1 MVSNNVF
8 EKQYTVHVISHTHW
22 DREWYRTQQQFRM
35 SLVRTVDTV
44 LEYIR
49 ENPGFRC
56 FLLDG
61 QSILI
66 DDYLAVRPE
75 KREEIRN
82 CVAERRLFIGPWYT
96 QPDEFLVSAESL
108 VRNLQLGIRTARSY
122 GRTMRLGW
130 IPDTFGHI
138 SQLPQIL
145 TEFGISAAALTR
157 GIGDQLPEPRIEFL
171 WRSPNGSEVLVLHQM
186 QGYFSAGLL
195 AFPFFWGDVSNIAPS
210 AKRAAV
216 RVSQL
221 LDSLK
226 QAAGSSNLVLWNG
239 ADHMPPEPGIAETID
254 ELNEISRDYHFVHSD
269 VESLADAILS
279 EKPELPVVSGE
290 LRGSRYHPLLY
301 SILSTRTYLKQRNSR
316 LQRLL
321 ERYTE
326 PISAL
331 ASIVPREDLSPGAA
345 ARYRYPSAELRESWK
360 LLLQNHGHDS
370 IGGCSIDQVHREMI
384 TRFDQGEQIA
394 SRIAFESLKH
404 LSGVL
409 DTTWAP
415 DDAPMCVCYNP
426 ADRPQVRVVQHEFR
440 FARPLADPLVVL
452 NRDGEQLPAQLVSR
466 EEHSHGWLD
475 RDTTVAG
482 CLGNLSWWQEV
493 LKRMDELDI
502 ADFNLESAAEGGLIL
517 RVYLSDYGGIET
529 SVLGRLEAQ
538 LQALDRDT
546 PVLLRASYVHHRI
559 AFADRLDPVSY
570 SAYAIA
576 TRRTQLPDAAVV
588 ESFDTVS
595 VRSDAGRHGLV
606 FSGGTI
612 DVEPDGSLLLTTPSG
627 AVYSGM
633 ARLVDQGD
641 GGDTYDFSPV
651 GEERPL
657 VLEDEPVVEV
667 LQQGPITA
675 GMEVR
680 FESRLPAWLEADRTR
695 RSLATVNVPVRMQV
709 WVETGSDAVRVK
721 TTIGNAVRDHRMR
734 AVFPCLPVTE
744 SPVDS
749 RTTPSLWVD
758 TPFAVERRQT
768 QPVGG
773 SDWEQQPGSIQPH
786 LNWVGLGTDASAIAV
801 TADGLHEHEVVE
813 TANGQAIALTLLRS
827 VGWLSRGDLLTRE
840 GQAGPM
846 IETPE
851 AQCTGTGTFE
861 YAFRLFDSEQQLRSS
876 VPSLSD
882 PLLQPLTVA
891 TENTPER
898 LAEVTRRAHAGYDR
912 TRCSYINLEGTDF
925 VLSACTKA
933 ANAAGLVVVRFY
945 NSRNEPVTQRVQV
958 APFVI
963 ACNRALL
970 SEDPVER
977 LRIEDGRITVSA
989 EPFQIITLLLR
1000 HEGVPA

>member
-1 MVSNNVF
+1 MF

-22 DREWYRTQQQFRM
+22 DREWYQTQQQFRM

-44 LEYIR
+44 LDYIR

-61 QSILI
+61 QAILI

-96 QPDEFLVSAESL
+96 QPDEFLVSGESL

-145 TEFGISAAALTR
+145 NEFGIRAAALTR

-226 QAAGSSNLVLWNG
+226 QAAGSNNLVLWNG

-254 ELNEISRDYHFVHSD
+254 ELNDISRDYHFVHSD
-269 VESLADAILS
+269 AETLAEAVLAEATD
-279 EKPELPVVSGE
+279 LPVVKGE

-301 SILSTRTYLKQRNSR
+301 SILSTRTYLKQRNSAI
-316 LQRLL
+316 QRLL

-326 PISAL
+326 PVSAL

-345 ARYRYPSAELRESWK
+345 ARYRYPASELREAWK

-384 TRFDQGEQIA
+384 TRFDQSEQIA

-404 LSGVL
+404 LAGVL

-426 ADRPQVRVVQHEFR
+426 SDRRRYRVVKHEFR
-440 FARPLADPLVVL
+440 SARLIGEALAV
-452 NRDGEQLPAQLVSR
+452 RDRNGAHLAAQLLAH

-475 RDTTVAG
+475 RETTVAG
-482 CLGNLSWWQEV
+482 CLGNLAWWQEV
-493 LKRMDELDI
+493 LKRMDELDV
-502 ADFNLESAAEGGLIL
+502 AAFDIETNSKQAITL
-517 RVYLSDYGGIET
+517 RLFLSDYGGIET
-529 SVLGRLEAQ
+529 GTLARLEQQ
-538 LQALDRDT
+538 LHALDRDT
-546 PVLLRASYVHHRI
+546 PVTLRATYVRHEI
-559 AFADRLDPVSY
+559 AFAALLDPVSY
-570 SAYAIA
+570 SAFAITSSA
-576 TRRTQLPDAAVV
+576 SGNTPASEPAHDVA
-588 ESFDTVS
+588 S
-595 VRSDAGRHGLV
+595 VRSRDGKHSLV
-606 FSGGTI
+606 WSGGTI
-612 DVEPDGSLLLTTPSG
+612 DVEDNGSLRLTTPDG
-627 AVYSGM
+627 TVYAGM
-633 ARLVDQGD
+633 GQIVDQGD

-651 GEERPL
+651 GPERVL

-667 LQQGPITA
+667 LQHGPVIA
-675 GMEVR
+675 SFEVR
-680 FESRLPAWLEADRTR
+680 FESRLPAWLENERDR
-695 RSLATVNVPVRMQV
+695 RSLATVNV
-709 WVETGSDAVRVK
+709 AVRTRVTVEAMSDVVHV
-721 TTIGNAVRDHRMR
+721 TTRIVNAVRDHRIR
-734 AVFPCLPVTE
+734 ALFPYLPA
-744 SPVDS
+744 DS
-749 RTTPSLWVD
+749 GEDSSAVQAPELWVD
-758 TPFAVERRQT
+758 APFAIERRQLR
-768 QPVGG
+768 PSGG
-773 SDWEQQPGSIQPH
+773 ADWEQQPGTIQPH
-786 LNWVGLGTDASAIAV
+786 LNWVGLGSDTSAVAV
-801 TADGLHEHEVVE
+801 VSDGLHEHEIVD
-813 TANGQAIALTLLRS
+813 TPSGPAIALTLLRS
-827 VGWLSRGDLLTRE
+827 VGWLSRGDLSTRE

-851 AQCTGTGTFE
+851 AQCIGSGEFE
-861 YAFRLFDSEQQLRSS
+861 YGFRIFKSGDELRSRTAE
-876 VPSLSD
+876 LSD
-882 PLLQPLTVA
+882 AQLKPFTIA

-898 LAEVTRRAHAGYDR
+898 LAEEARRAHAKYDR
-912 TRCSYINLEGTDF
+912 KACSYISLDNTDF
-925 VLSACTKA
+925 VLTACTKA
-933 ANAAGLVVVRFY
+933 TNAPGLMVIRFF
-945 NSRNEPVTQRVQV
+945 NSRNERVTQTLKV
-958 APFVI
+958 APFVT
-963 ACNRALL
+963 ACNRSFL
-970 SEDPVER
+970 SEDPIER
-977 LRIEDGRITVSA
+977 LRIVDGCISVTA
-989 EPFQIITLLLR
+989 DPFQIVTLLLK
-1000 HEGVPA
+1000 HQAGQA